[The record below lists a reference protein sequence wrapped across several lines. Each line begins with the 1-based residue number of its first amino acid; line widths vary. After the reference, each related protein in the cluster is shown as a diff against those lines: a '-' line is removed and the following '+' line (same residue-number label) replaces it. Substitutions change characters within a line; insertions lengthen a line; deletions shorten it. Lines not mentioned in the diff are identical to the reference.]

1 MFKEV
6 LQLAIDKT
14 EGAIGAFVI
23 GTDGI
28 IVEKILQTN
37 QQSTNLNIAIAE
49 YTSVLQGVRRTNEE
63 LKIGKLKEIT
73 ITCESFVFLMRMINE
88 NYLIAMIISPN
99 GNFGRGRYELYKAE
113 LLLEQEF
120 RF

>member
-6 LQLAIDKT
+6 LQSAIDKT
-14 EGAIGAFVI
+14 ECAVGAFVI

-37 QQSTNLNIAIAE
+37 QPNTNLNIALAE
-49 YTSVLQGVRRTNEE
+49 YTSFLQNVRRTNED
-63 LKIGKLKEIT
+63 LKIGKPKEIT
-73 ITCESFVFLMRMINE
+73 LTCESFVFLMRTFSE
-88 NYLIAMIISPN
+88 NYLVAMVLLPN